1 MNLLDMN
8 FLEMNFLHPEAFL
21 LLLLL
26 PFFWEKI
33 PFLGSLFKKNSNKHN
48 KKNIPVNFIESFKK
62 IPLSFRQITRNF
74 ILSAL
79 ASIALIF
86 FVTALAR
93 PQTSST
99 GVEIEASG
107 RDIMLVLD
115 ISRSMQAVDFFIDK
129 KRVNRLDALKK
140 VVNEFISARSGDR
153 IGLVVFG
160 DNAFTQCPL
169 TLDHNIL
176 KKFVRDLQIGMAGDG
191 TAIGSA
197 LGISLKRLKKI
208 DSESKV
214 AVLVTDGKNNSGKLS
229 PEEAA
234 EIAAKL
240 KVKVYTVGIG
250 SSKPAPF
257 PMSDFFGRKV
267 YRNQIMEFDSKTLK
281 NIAALTKA
289 KYFHAENLKGLEK
302 IYKEI
307 DELEERTEKQKTW
320 TAYHE
325 HFPKFLNYGIVFLL
339 IHLLLSL
346 SYFLKIP

>member
-1 MNLLDMN
+1 
-8 FLEMNFLHPEAFL
+8 MNFLHPEAFL

-26 PFFWEKI
+26 PLFWEKI
-33 PFLGSLFKKNSNKHN
+33 PFLGSLLRRKSKNKLHSKS
-48 KKNIPVNFIESFKK
+48 IPVNFIESFKK
-62 IPLSFRQITRNF
+62 IPFSFKQTTRNF
-74 ILSAL
+74 VLSVVASL
-79 ASIALIF
+79 AFIF

-93 PQTSST
+93 PQTSSS

-115 ISRSMQAVDFFIDK
+115 ISRSMHAVDFFIK
-129 KRVNRLDALKK
+129 NKRVNRLDALKK
-140 VVNEFISARSGDR
+140 VVLDFISARNGDR

-160 DNAFTQCPL
+160 DNACTQCPL
-169 TLDHNIL
+169 TLDHTIL
-176 KKFVRDLQIGMAGDG
+176 KKFVSDLQIGMAGDG

-257 PMSDFFGRKV
+257 PMSDFFGRKI
-267 YRNQIMEFDSKTLK
+267 YRNQIMEFDSTTLK
-281 NIAALTKA
+281 NIAKLTKA

-325 HFPKFLNYGIVFLL
+325 HFPEFLNYGIVFLL